1 MVGILL
7 TSRIKALRDS
17 MSKNRLDGYLVSNE
31 TNILYLTDAVG
42 TSALWIPAEG
52 ENLLYVYPVNYE
64 SVKASAKNCQVTLVK
79 RSEDPYRKL
88 AEQIQQ
94 AKLKRIGFDTL
105 NATSYLTVRK
115 SLKGTRIKPSGKLV
129 QDLRAVKEPAELA
142 AMNKAAEITDE
153 GVKTALK
160 MMKPGMREYELAA
173 EMEYCMRKLGSEGT
187 AFDTIVAS
195 GARSAFPH
203 GGCTDRKILEGEF
216 IVIDVGAKYGNYR
229 ADITRTY
236 MIGKPSP
243 KQKKMYEVVKE
254 AQQKAFEK
262 IKVGVRNSEVDAA
275 ARKVIEKAGF
285 GPYFVHGLGHGVGLD
300 VHEAPTLNAE
310 SRERLKAGNVV
321 TDEPGIYIVGYGG
334 VRIEDTVAVHQNS
347 AERLTKAPYEL
358 EVG

>member
-1 MVGILL
+1 MAGILL

-17 MSKNRLDGYLVSNE
+17 MSKNQLDGYLVSNE
-31 TNILYLTDAVG
+31 TNILYLIDAVG

-52 ENLLYVYPVNYE
+52 ENLLSVYPVNYE
-64 SVKASAKNCQVTLVK
+64 SAKASARNCQVTLVK
-79 RSEDPYRKL
+79 RNEDSYKKL
-88 AEQIQQ
+88 AAQIKQT
-94 AKLKRIGFDTL
+94 KPKRIGFDTL
-105 NATSYLTVRK
+105 NAMSYLTVRK
-115 SLKGTRIKPSGKLV
+115 SLKGTRVKLSGKLV

-142 AMNKAAEITDE
+142 AMKKAAEITDE
-153 GVKTALK
+153 GVKTALET
-160 MMKPGMREYELAA
+160 MKPGIREYELAA
-173 EMEYCMRKLGSEGT
+173 EMEHCMRKLGSEGT

-203 GGCTDRKILEGEF
+203 GGCTDKKIREGEF

-236 MIGKPSP
+236 MVGKPTP
-243 KQKKMYEVVKE
+243 KQKKMYDVVSE

-262 IKVGVRNSEVDAA
+262 IRVGVRNRDVDAA

-285 GPYFVHGLGHGVGLD
+285 GQYFVHGLGHGVGLD

-310 SRERLKAGNVV
+310 SKERLKVGNVV

-334 VRIEDTVAVHQNS
+334 VRIEDTVLVSTNKP
-347 AERLTKAPYEL
+347 EKLTKASYDTEIQ
-358 EVG
+358 

>member
-17 MSKNRLDGYLVSNE
+17 MSKNQLDGYLVSNE

-42 TSALWIPAEG
+42 TSALWIPSEG

-94 AKLKRIGFDTL
+94 AKLKRIGFDNL
-105 NATSYLTVRK
+105 HAASYLSVRK
-115 SLKGTRIKPSGKLV
+115 SLKGTRVKPSGKLV
-129 QDLRAVKEPAELA
+129 QDLRAVKDPPELA
-142 AMNKAAEITDE
+142 AMNKAAEMTDE
-153 GVKTALK
+153 GVKTALN
-160 MMKPGMREYELAA
+160 MMKPGIREYELAA

-203 GGCTDRKILEGEF
+203 GGCTDRKIREGEF
-216 IVIDVGAKYGNYR
+216 IVIDVGAKFGNYR
-229 ADITRTY
+229 SDITRTY
-236 MIGKPSP
+236 MIGKPTP

-254 AQQKAFEK
+254 AQQRAFEK

-285 GPYFVHGLGHGVGLD
+285 GQYFVHGLGHGVGLE

-334 VRIEDTVAVHQNS
+334 VRIEDTVLVEKGGAQKM
-347 AERLTKAPYEL
+347 TMAPYDL
-358 EVG
+358 TIR